1 MALQFDSYPDIAY
14 GTGSDLDLS
23 IAERR
28 QLWKWEAAV
37 GYRIFA
43 AMRWGQL
50 GDGHITCRDPEH
62 RDHFWMLSYGV
73 PFREAT
79 VHDLI
84 LIGPDGSVRS
94 CTLSERVV
102 GNLAEDSWD
111 VLAERLWE
119 AELGPCRKVVP
130 PHCAG
135 CEHWERCLGGCRLA
149 AEKVHGSLEHPDP
162 LAPV

>member
-1 MALQFDSYPDIAY
+1 MALQLDSYPDIAY
-14 GTGSDLDLS
+14 GAGSDLDLS
-23 IAERR
+23 IDERR

-73 PFREAT
+73 PFRQAT

-84 LIGPDGSVRS
+84 LIGPDGSV
-94 CTLSERVV
+94 VD
-102 GNLAEDSWD
+102 GAINGLAMGVIPW
-111 VLAERLWE
+111 VT
-119 AELGPCRKVVP
+119 
-130 PHCAG
+130 
-135 CEHWERCLGGCRLA
+135 RLA
-149 AEKVHGSLEHPDP
+149 GRGQSGYVFHYAFVMLIGVSILVTWLSVGGSAH
-162 LAPV
+162 

>member
-1 MALQFDSYPDIAY
+1 MTLELDSYPDIAY
-14 GTGSDLDLS
+14 GTGSDIDLS
-23 IAERR
+23 IDERR

-37 GYRIFA
+37 GYRILA

-84 LIGPDGSVRS
+84 LIGPDGSV
-94 CTLSERVV
+94 V
-102 GNLAEDSWD
+102 D
-111 VLAERLWE
+111 
-119 AELGPCRKVVP
+119 GPA
-130 PHCAG
+130 HATANIAG
-135 CEHWERCLGGCRLA
+135 YNIHHPLLEVRQDINACLLYTSPSPRDKRQSRMPSSA
-149 AEKVHGSLEHPDP
+149 
-162 LAPV
+162 